1 MPRKLIPKPC
11 GCGCGEMTKGGQF
24 IPGHDA
30 KLLSAIIQSVGGLEN
45 LRHIV
50 EKHNGKNI
58 DLIETTRERNS
69 KTSKSSRHICPECG
83 HQFKGGS
90 WGGIDAH
97 WKSKHEDI
105 MPYAVAWS
113 LIQAGNY
120 KSPST
125 FGDNS

>member
-1 MPRKLIPKPC
+1 MMPRKLIPKPC

-45 LRHIV
+45 LRCIV

-58 DLIETTRERNS
+58 DLIETPRERDS
-69 KTSKSSRHICPECG
+69 KAIKSSRHVCPECG

-97 WKSKHEDI
+97 WKSKHEEI

-113 LIQAGNY
+113 LIKLGNY
-120 KSPST
+120 KSPSKLKE
-125 FGDNS
+125 